1 MAPVEGAWSQAQA
14 ESFLER
20 ALVPVR
26 LGCHGAGGL
35 WMVSLWYRYHEG
47 AVECATASDSDLAA
61 FLRQDD
67 EVCFEISTNQP
78 PYMGVR
84 GNGSATVETDGGTA
98 LLRNLLERYL
108 GGTGSE
114 LARWLL
120 REEREEAL
128 LRVDPA
134 RLYTWDFTPRMADL
148 GKAPSVTRGE
158 PTSPKHGQPG
168 E

>member
-1 MAPVEGAWSQAQA
+1 MAPVEGAWSQAEA

-26 LGCHGAGGL
+26 LGCHGAGGF

-61 FLRQDD
+61 FLR
-67 EVCFEISTNQP
+67 
-78 PYMGVR
+78 
-84 GNGSATVETDGGTA
+84 
-98 LLRNLLERYL
+98 
-108 GGTGSE
+108 
-114 LARWLL
+114 
-120 REEREEAL
+120 EEREEAVV
-128 LRVDPA
+128 RVDPA

-148 GKAPSVTRGE
+148 GEAPSVTRGE
-158 PTSPKHGQPG
+158 PTSPKYGHPG